1 MINYGKQLIDKNDI
15 NEVVSALESD
25 WLTQGERVEKFEK
38 RFLIFSLSNLFSNKY
53 LGLLLKSI

>member
-15 NEVVSALESD
+15 NEVASALESD

-38 RFLIFSLSNLFSNKY
+38 DLDLSDTSSKTNEKEIGNIEK
-53 LGLLLKSI
+53 